1 MGWNR
6 RRRELLRR
14 NNGQGVGNNQKHP
27 EEQLTTQT
35 NPFHD
40 DFELESDRDSFNETF
55 GMNQEDVEMEKFR
68 EMTYDNFLGNEASD
82 FDCDCEYEDD
92 DYDYEIDR
100 D

>member
-6 RRRELLRR
+6 RRRELLRG
-14 NNGQGVGNNQKHP
+14 NNGQGIKNNQKQP
-27 EEQLTTQT
+27 EKQLTTQT
-35 NPFHD
+35 NSLCD
-40 DFELESDRDSFNETF
+40 DFELMSERDSFNETF
-55 GMNQEDVEMEKFR
+55 GMNQEDVELEKFR